1 VPCNEEKERK
11 GKIEDPSGRDFSAT
25 KKQGEVV
32 ALQRGTS
39 EGILLSKVR
48 GKSLRFYAKPIWVY
62 ALNLFK

>member
-1 VPCNEEKERK
+1 ML
-11 GKIEDPSGRDFSAT
+11 FFW
-25 KKQGEVV
+25 VV
-32 ALQRGTS
+32 NALQRGTS